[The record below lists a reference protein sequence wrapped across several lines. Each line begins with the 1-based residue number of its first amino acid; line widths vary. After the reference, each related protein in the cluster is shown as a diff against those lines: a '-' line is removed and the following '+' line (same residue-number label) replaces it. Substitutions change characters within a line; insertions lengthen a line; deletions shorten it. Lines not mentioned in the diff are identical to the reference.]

1 MIIWWPLTDG
11 GQDGQR
17 EEGGL
22 GVVPVDAELLAHDV
36 HTRPGRLGD
45 DLLVG
50 VQGRGHKL
58 KSDND
63 QWSESQ
69 RCSWPDLM
77 ILCVLE
83 TRVIDNS
90 VQEDDSICQQ

>member
-1 MIIWWPLTDG
+1 MCRGPGHYHSLMMIIWCPLTDG

-50 VQGRGHKL
+50 VQGSGDQL
-58 KSDND
+58 KVTMINGQKVSDV
-63 QWSESQ
+63 
-69 RCSWPDLM
+69 PDL
-77 ILCVLE
+77 
-83 TRVIDNS
+83 TS
-90 VQEDDSICQQ
+90 